1 MTFAGTAPFPP
12 FPPSYSP
19 YWGTCRQWQPPSEMM
34 VEAARPAE
42 RSERAERSILVGE
55 GRLRYSFDLSFV
67 RTSKDS

>member
-1 MTFAGTAPFPP
+1 
-12 FPPSYSP
+12 
-19 YWGTCRQWQPPSEMM
+19 MM

-42 RSERAERSILVGE
+42 RSERAERSILVG